1 MPWQLAL
8 PSRRRKKSRHHPPWS
23 QVTLGS
29 PQWTQKT
36 PCNATWSMYS
46 PTRRKYSRRFGA
58 FLERTKKFWQWY
70 MLLRNDCPQR
80 ALPLIRWGTSF
91 AWKHS
96 YFMPPRRFGILEGE
110 HSKEQQICFLIC
122 IIHIKI
128 WSIVAR
134 KSSRFSTAS
143 RFYPNCLGPHSYQ
156 STDTSFPATSPN
168 DMELWSLEST
178 PQSMFDS
185 QNLFLHR
192 RIHLLFTTLAQVS
205 LEFWAVSLNC
215 LRETAYRMRHLHGHH
230 GSSSHGFS
238 HSFSFFDVNF
248 DGIRVESNPPVP
260 SSFLPRVDLSGSR
273 TRRPRYGND
282 KISIQVIEVK
292 HPLL

>member
-1 MPWQLAL
+1 MPWQLVSSFSSSEEESSSSAMV
-8 PSRRRKKSRHHPPWS
+8 PSHTGKPPVNS
-23 QVTLGS
+23 KNSVQCHLVDVFAD
-29 PQWTQKT
+29 QE
-36 PCNATWSMYS
+36 
-46 PTRRKYSRRFGA
+46 KYSRRFGA

-128 WSIVAR
+128 WSIVA
-134 KSSRFSTAS
+134 SENLQGFQTAS

-238 HSFSFFDVNF
+238 IVFSFF
-248 DGIRVESNPPVP
+248 RCQ
-260 SSFLPRVDLSGSR
+260 LRW
-273 TRRPRYGND
+273 D
-282 KISIQVIEVK
+282 KSWK
-292 HPLL
+292 